1 VLDTR
6 AVIDITLITDPTIIG
21 MAIRMVTL
29 MDTPFMDL
37 VILTDMGITAILI
50 GIMATVIPLVATL
63 VGGIVAGVI
72 LVEVIVDDELIA
84 GRCGKL

>member
-1 VLDTR
+1 MLDTR

-29 MDTPFMDL
+29 M
-37 VILTDMGITAILI
+37 DMGITAILI

-72 LVEVIVDDELIA
+72 LVEVIVDDELTA